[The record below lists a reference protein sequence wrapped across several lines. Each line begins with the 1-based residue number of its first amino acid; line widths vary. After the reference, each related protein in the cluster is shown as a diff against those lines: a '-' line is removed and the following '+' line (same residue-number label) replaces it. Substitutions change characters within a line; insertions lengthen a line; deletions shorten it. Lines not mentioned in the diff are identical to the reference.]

1 MGGLLCVG
9 VYSARLLQVEGTSS
23 RMRAREIIFEFRRIG
38 SVVKVTAI
46 DVASGTEAVI
56 AAPAHAAEY
65 ALRDAARRKLAY
77 VMKRQGLALD
87 EGPTESGA

>member
-1 MGGLLCVG
+1 MG
-9 VYSARLLQVEGTSS
+9 
-23 RMRAREIIFEFRRIG
+23 AREIIFEFRRIG

-46 DVASGTEAVI
+46 DVSTGTEAVI

-77 VMKRQGLALD
+77 VMKRQGIVRD
-87 EGPTESGA
+87 EGPDKTET